1 MINAAIVGATGYAG
15 QELVKILLRHPKV
28 KINALISQSSE
39 RKAIE
44 DEFPYFNKLISAKFD
59 KMDVHH
65 ISKDTDLAFLSLPHK
80 AAMHVAGQLLD
91 KGLRVIDLSA
101 DFRLKD
107 KSLYRTWYG
116 VDHTDN
122 ELLELAVYGLP
133 EFYRSKIRKANLIA
147 NPGCYPTSALL
158 AVLPAL
164 AEGIIN
170 TDEIIID
177 AKSGASGAGRMPS
190 DALHFPECNES
201 IKAYK
206 VGSHQHT
213 PEIEQEMSMIAHR
226 DVDIIFTPH
235 LIPMNRGILSTVYL
249 KLKASN
255 STDDVLDLYRD
266 YYKKEFFVRVLKKNE
281 YPQTKHVTGLNF
293 CDIGLYVCERTHRL
307 IVISAIDNL
316 VKGAAGQAVQNMNIM
331 FGFKETMGLI

>member
-1 MINAAIVGATGYAG
+1 MINVAIVGATGYAG
-15 QELVKILLRHPKV
+15 QELVKLLLRHPKV
-28 KINALISQSSE
+28 NINALISQSSE
-39 RKAIE
+39 RKSIE
-44 DEFPYFNKLISAKFD
+44 DEFPYFKKLISATFQ
-59 KMDVHH
+59 KMDVHS
-65 ISKDTDLAFLSLPHK
+65 ISADTDIAFLSLPHK
-80 AAMHVAGQLLD
+80 SAMHVAGQLLD

-122 ELLELAVYGLP
+122 ELLETAVYGLP
-133 EFYRSKIRKANLIA
+133 EFYRTKIRKARLVA

-164 AEGIIN
+164 VEGLIN
-170 TDEIIID
+170 PDEIIID

-213 PEIEQEMSMIAHR
+213 PEIEQELSMIAKR
-226 DVDIIFTPH
+226 DVDIVFTPH

-249 KLKASN
+249 KLKAGT
-255 STDDVLDLYRD
+255 STGEMLELYREF
-266 YYKKEFFVRVLKKNE
+266 YRKEFFVRVLRKNE
-281 YPQTKHVTGLNF
+281 FPQTKNVTGLNF
-293 CDIGLYVCERTHRL
+293 CDIGLHVCERTHRL
-307 IVISAIDNL
+307 IVVSAIDNL

-331 FGFKETMGLI
+331 CGFKETMGLM